1 MKSVLLI
8 GLGRFGKHIAIKLSE
23 RNQEVMAVDKEEKR
37 VEAILPYATNAVIG
51 DSTDENFMSTLG
63 VSNYDVCIVT
73 IDDDFQA
80 SLETT
85 SLLKELGAKKV
96 VARAVRDVHE
106 KFLLRNGADEVVYLE
121 KELASWMAIRYTSN
135 HVFDYIELDNEHS
148 IFEVEAPAAW
158 LGKSIGQI
166 DVRKMHNINIMGIKR
181 NGNLKL
187 SVTPETLLDGGETL
201 LVLGTNKAIQRC
213 FHI

>member
-1 MKSVLLI
+1 
-8 GLGRFGKHIAIKLSE
+8 
-23 RNQEVMAVDKEEKR
+23 MAVDKEEKR
-37 VEAILPYATNAVIG
+37 VDAILPYATNAVIG

-121 KELASWMAIRYTSN
+121 KELASWISIRYTSN

-148 IFEVEAPAAW
+148 IFEVEAPTSW

-201 LVLGTNKAIQRC
+201 LVLGTNKAIQKC